1 MFSLGACPRRGG
13 IYFHVGIYFP
23 ARHALLFAMVK
34 KNPGPSM
41 FSPGA
46 CTRRVGIYFPGG
58 HVLLFGIIKKIPGP
72 SMFSP
77 GACPRGIGFGMYTTT
92 TYESLRLLLLLVECV
107 LLLYRHSIRT
117 RPGPLR
123 AGTVPARGR
132 TRTRPGPDPDGTSPG
147 TWSGTKFQDFF
158 LS

>member
-58 HVLLFGIIKKIPGP
+58 HVLLFGIIKKKSRPQHVLTGRLP
-72 SMFSP
+72 SRDRIWHVHYYYLRV
-77 GACPRGIGFGMYTTT
+77 ATTT
-92 TYESLRLLLLLVECV
+92 TTSRV
-107 LLLYRHSIRT
+107 RT
-117 RPGPLR
+117 TTVPTFNPDAPGPFTCRHR
-123 AGTVPARGR
+123 AGTKG
-132 TRTRPGPDPDGTSPG
+132 TRTRPGPDSGPG
-147 TWSGTKFQDFF
+147 RHDQN
-158 LS
+158 